1 MGTRPS
7 VPGMV
12 RRADAAAGAACAV
25 PVVVAAVAAGTGH
38 EVAAVVL
45 ALVAVLVP
53 VALLAR
59 AVDAQR
65 REVAAHRAAL
75 ETQLTTLDRDTT
87 DRFDT
92 LAARLRTASE
102 ASGREHATI
111 DHRVVTL
118 HARDHER
125 ISAQDR
131 ALAQATKEL
140 AALRGEVHDLRGEL
154 RSGGSDPGPARP
166 AATTPR
172 RPASRRAPGGGSRA
186 VPAAVVLVLNSY
198 ATGAV
203 YAGIRTALAAGGH
216 AALMTSRPLR
226 VVVLDGAA
234 SEEAV
239 LADLRGWLEA
249 ETPFAPLAA
258 GLRVSVPTSPPAPHH
273 PDDVWVAT
281 FWTTAVAL
289 QQACEAGL
297 ARRDHAV
304 HLVQDWEPAF
314 MAWGSDFA
322 LARAT
327 YDAGFRLLVNSTPLA
342 TYVHEQTGVPVP
354 PDQVFHPQLDVP
366 RLHAAA
372 SAWRPVDAAEPRL
385 LVYYRPSKPRNLAAT
400 ALAAV
405 RLWAAGLPAATRPVV
420 TLAGEDAPAPDLGPL
435 RTRPMGKL
443 SFEAYHSL
451 LAETDLG
458 LALMYSPHPSH
469 LPLELPVAGIP
480 TVTNALGGVRRPW
493 VDGLVVAD
501 ATPQALA
508 RGLDEAA
515 ARAAGRTLHTP
526 VGAPADLG
534 GPLEDALAAAL
545 RGLLPD

>member
-12 RRADAAAGAACAV
+12 RRADAAASAV
-25 PVVVAAVAAGTGH
+25 PGVAAVVAAGTGH
-38 EVAAVVL
+38 EVLAVVL
-45 ALVAVLVP
+45 ALVGVIVVL
-53 VALLAR
+53 ALLTRRLGAR
-59 AVDAQR
+59 HH
-65 REVAAHRAAL
+65 EVVAGRAAL
-75 ETQLTTLDRDTT
+75 EARLTSLERSTT
-87 DRFDT
+87 DRFDA
-92 LAARLRTASE
+92 LAAQLHTAAE
-102 ASGREHATI
+102 ASGRQHATI

-118 HARDHER
+118 HARDHEQT
-125 ISAQDR
+125 SALDR
-131 ALAQATKEL
+131 ALTQATKEL

-154 RSGGSDPGPARP
+154 RSLGRAHEPTGPAT
-166 AATTPR
+166 TTPR
-172 RPASRRAPGGGSRA
+172 LPDARLAAGGLSRD

-198 ATGAV
+198 APGAV
-203 YAGIRTALAAGGH
+203 FAGIRTALVAGGH

-226 VVVLDGAA
+226 VVVLDGTA
-234 SEEAV
+234 SQDAV
-239 LADLRGWLEA
+239 LDDLRGWLEA

-327 YDAGFRLLVNSTPLA
+327 YDAGFRLLVNSVPLA

-372 SAWRPVDAAEPRL
+372 SAWRPGDAAEPRL

-405 RLWAAGLPAATRPVV
+405 RVWADGLPAGTRPLV
-420 TLAGEDAPAPDLGPL
+420 TLAGEDAPAPDLGPV

-501 ATPQALA
+501 PTPRALA

-534 GPLEDALAAAL
+534 GSLEDALAAAL